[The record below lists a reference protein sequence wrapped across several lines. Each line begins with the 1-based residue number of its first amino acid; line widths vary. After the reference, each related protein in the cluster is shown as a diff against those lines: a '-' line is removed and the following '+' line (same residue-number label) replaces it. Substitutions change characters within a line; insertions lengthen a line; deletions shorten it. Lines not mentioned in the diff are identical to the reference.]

1 MSRHLRAL
9 MCLLGFLAAGTGT
22 VAGAGECGP
31 YQVTF
36 YEFGSLY
43 YKDEAGNFVGI
54 DKDVIDELGRRTG
67 CRFQGVLDSRVR
79 TWAHMADGTLDM
91 TVSGVAT
98 PEREAFAEFIPYSNS
113 RNFLIVRPELAEKVL
128 SLRAFTA
135 DKRLRLAVVKSFK
148 HGNTLDVWIDALRA
162 QGRVDEYG
170 DAEVVARIFAGGRA
184 DAFLSQP
191 VTWGPLLARNA
202 LEGKVRKLDVAPQDR
217 AIGSLVLSRKRVSVA
232 DVASMRKAL
241 EAMRADGTLEKIF
254 ARFVDAGTAHTMAL
268 AVSPP

>member
-184 DAFLSQP
+184 DAGAPRRSRRRGGAARAPAGGGGADDRRARHGVRRAAGLAGRRRGARGGDAARDPPWPGRVVPQP
-191 VTWGPLLARNA
+191 GGR
-202 LEGKVRKLDVAPQDR
+202 VA
-217 AIGSLVLSRKRVSVA
+217 
-232 DVASMRKAL
+232 
-241 EAMRADGTLEKIF
+241 
-254 ARFVDAGTAHTMAL
+254 
-268 AVSPP
+268 